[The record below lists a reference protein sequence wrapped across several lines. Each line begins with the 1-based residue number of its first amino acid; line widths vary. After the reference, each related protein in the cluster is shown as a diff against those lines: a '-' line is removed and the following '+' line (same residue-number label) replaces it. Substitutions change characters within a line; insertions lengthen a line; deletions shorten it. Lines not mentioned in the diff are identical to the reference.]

1 MSIIRVKKDKNYF
14 AASNKPFNDKRL
26 SWEARGV
33 MGYLLSK
40 PDDWQVRFFD
50 LINQGDAKRFKMRR
64 ILKELEDCGYL
75 TRQRIR
81 KDDGTYDWMSTVHET
96 PTHGDTI
103 GQSPTHGVT
112 IGQSPTGGKPTHI
125 ISTESINTNKK
136 TNGGKPPRKR
146 DSRLDHPAIIAYREE
161 AHLHVPI
168 NIRDDVVAVVTDAD
182 KWQKIVHSWIGKGW
196 NKQNIEGMLQVY
208 RDGWRDGKAKT
219 FDTSIFDKI
228 RKERY
233 GENS

>member
-1 MSIIRVKKDKNYF
+1 MSVK
-14 AASNKPFNDKRL
+14 
-26 SWEARGV
+26 V
-33 MGYLLSK
+33 MGLVWEMSELSSSEKLVLLAYADHASHDGSGIWPAVNTIANKTSLSRRTVQRVTHDLEDKGYLIRDGSHDSGTNLWK
-40 PDDWQVRFFD
+40 IPVQVGGD
-50 LINQGDAKRFKMRR
+50 MVTPPGVTELHPPSDMVTPEPLIN
-64 ILKELEDCGYL
+64 
-75 TRQRIR
+75 
-81 KDDGTYDWMSTVHET
+81 H
-96 PTHGDTI
+96 H
-103 GQSPTHGVT
+103 
-112 IGQSPTGGKPTHI
+112 
-125 ISTESINTNKK
+125 NNKQK
-136 TNGGKPPRKR
+136 NNGGKPPRKR
-146 DSRLDHPAIIAYREE
+146 DWRLNHPAIIAYREE